1 MTGGESEVI
10 IPRGGFYNP
19 IQPLNFALNIGFRC
33 EKTAQSNK
41 RRLSELAQKGGGADA
56 SVKHHRCVSGG
67 RGIPASQKHEVYYPA
82 TSVRGLAHRWPPRA
96 QWARSEVLS
105 GVFRMKDKLP
115 RHHEHPLPNSSPIVI
130 RTPRVARRQQRLERT
145 PIIKPT
151 FILFNALL
159 LAPLAALNAATPPSR
174 PIAAQGAEDLIRA
187 RSEAAK
193 TFKNEV
199 SPFLSTYCL
208 RCHTDKKRKGGVT
221 FDGLLKRPN
230 GPEFKMLWKRAAT
243 QIAAHEMPPADEE
256 KQPSEKERKGVVDW
270 VAGMNKLL
278 PKDPGTFVIRRLN
291 KREYG
296 NTLHDLFGVDPA
308 IAKELPEEV
317 LGAGYTNT
325 LSPLLIEKYLA
336 IANEVLD
343 RSFSP
348 AGTKPTAVQRRLL
361 GEPPGRGEDPTVA
374 ARKVARSLAR
384 LAYRRPPSDAEVDV
398 LIRVFSLARE
408 NGKPYPEALRLMVKA
423 VLVSPQFLFI
433 TPAPASSTAS
443 ATGALDDYQIASRLS
458 YLLWATMPDS
468 ELSALADSGKL
479 QSTEV
484 LAAQARRLI
493 RDPRSRALFDGFGA
507 QWLGL
512 DKLEGKTFDNEK
524 FPQMTAKLRRAM
536 YDEARLLFQEIL
548 RDNLKLITFIESN
561 STYLN
566 ERLATLYGM
575 EQSVRGEQMRRVTLT
590 NPNRGGILTM
600 PGILATSSFPNRTSP
615 VNRGVWVLEQVL
627 GEYVP
632 PPPPNVPSLEKQ
644 DKRTIANMT
653 LRQRTELH
661 RSNAVCASC
670 HKVLDPIGFGLENFD
685 AIGRWRTVDDS
696 AGKIDAAGEL
706 PGGLHFTTPA
716 ELKQVIAGRKDDFG
730 RNLTSRLL
738 AYALGRQVEGYD
750 EIIVDQI
757 TDSIKKEDYPMQT
770 LVVRV
775 VTSYPFTHRRVTNT
789 GEPLNAK

>member
-1 MTGGESEVI
+1 M
-10 IPRGGFYNP
+10 
-19 IQPLNFALNIGFRC
+19 IG
-33 EKTAQSNK
+33 T
-41 RRLSELAQKGGGADA
+41 
-56 SVKHHRCVSGG
+56 
-67 RGIPASQKHEVYYPA
+67 
-82 TSVRGLAHRWPPRA
+82 PRA
-96 QWARSEVLS
+96 VLT
-105 GVFRMKDKLP
+105 R
-115 RHHEHPLPNSSPIVI
+115 
-130 RTPRVARRQQRLERT
+130 QRLERT
-145 PIIKPT
+145 TIIKPT
-151 FILFNALL
+151 LILFNALL
-159 LAPLAALNAATPPSR
+159 LAPLAALNAATPPS
-174 PIAAQGAEDLIRA
+174 PPMAAQGAEDNDAAALVRA
-187 RSEAAK
+187 RTEAAK

-221 FDGLLKRPN
+221 FDSLLKRPN
-230 GPEFKMLWKRAAT
+230 GPEFKVLWKRASA

-256 KQPSEKERKGVVDW
+256 KQPSEKERKVVTGW

-278 PKDPGTFVIRRLN
+278 PRDPGPFVIRRLN

-296 NTLHDLFGVDPA
+296 NTLHDIFGVDPG
-308 IAKELPEEV
+308 IARDLPEEV

-325 LSPLLIEKYLA
+325 LSPLLIEKYLS
-336 IANEVLD
+336 IANDVLD
-343 RSFSP
+343 KSFSP
-348 AGTKPTAVQRRLL
+348 PGAKPTAVQRRLL
-361 GEPPGRGEDPTVA
+361 GEPPARGEAPTDA

-384 LAYRRPPSDAEVDV
+384 LAFRRPPSDAEINV
-398 LIRVFSLARE
+398 LMRVFSLARD
-408 NGKPYPEALRLMVKA
+408 NSKPYPEALRLMVKA
-423 VLVSPQFLFI
+423 VLVSPQCLFI
-433 TPAPASSTAS
+433 TPVEASSS
-443 ATGALDDYQIASRLS
+443 AKTKGAQELVPLDNYQIASRLS

-479 QSTEV
+479 QNTEV

-512 DKLEGKTFDNEK
+512 DKLEGKMFDTEK
-524 FPQMTAKLRRAM
+524 FPQMTAKMRRSM

-548 RDNLKLITFIESN
+548 RDNLKSTTFIDSN
-561 STYLN
+561 FTYLN
-566 ERLATLYGM
+566 ASLATIYGM
-575 EQSVRGEQMRRVTLT
+575 EQTVRGEQMQRVTLT
-590 NPNRGGILTM
+590 NSNRGGILTM

-644 DKRTIANMT
+644 DKQTIANMT

-696 AGKIDAAGEL
+696 SGKIDSAGEL
-706 PGGLHFTTPA
+706 PGGLHFTSPA
-716 ELKQVIAGRKDDFG
+716 ELKQIIAARKDDFG

-738 AYALGRQVEGYD
+738 AYALGRQLEGYD

-757 TDSIKKEDYPMQT
+757 TDSTKNEDYRMQT
-770 LVVRV
+770 LVVSV
-775 VTSYPFTHRRVTNT
+775 VTSYPFTHHRVTNT
-789 GEPLNAK
+789 GETLNAK